1 MPDHGVDRSA
11 RPDRRP
17 VLEDAGG
24 PRARIQPGPV
34 FVNVKGGRCEVCRGN
49 GQIKI
54 EMHFLPDVYD
64 PCEQCHGERYN
75 RKTLELRLKGNT
87 IANALETP
95 IEEMLEFFTHL
106 PMIRSPAGDAERR
119 RPRLRAARPTRDT
132 LFRGEAQ
139 RVELAAEPGK
149 VTTGKTLYIL
159 ELTTGPPLRD
169 IERLLELLTPL
180 AAAGNTV
187 VVIGHNLDVIKVPTG
202 SSTLVRG
209 R

>member
-1 MPDHGVDRSA
+1 
-11 RPDRRP
+11 
-17 VLEDAGG
+17 
-24 PRARIQPGPV
+24 
-34 FVNVKGGRCEVCRGN
+34 
-49 GQIKI
+49 
-54 EMHFLPDVYD
+54 MHFLPDVYD

-95 IEEMLEFFTHL
+95 IEEGLEFFTHL

-159 ELTTGPPLRD
+159 ELTTGPPLRRHRAPARGAYAASGSRQHGCRD
-169 IERLLELLTPL
+169 RAQPRRDQSSDGIIDLGQRSVRRAMLDRHRHLGAGGSGPRILHR
-180 AAAGNTV
+180 AARGRDAAGARTAEPAARS
-187 VVIGHNLDVIKVPTG
+187 D
-202 SSTLVRG
+202 SRWRG
-209 R
+209 LT